1 MPNIREWKFGICVSE
16 WNRTITDMLLSGC
29 IDTLLKHGAQKKN
42 IIIYQVPGSFELT
55 MGAKL
60 IANNAEVDALICLG
74 CLIKGETA
82 HDHYIASAVA
92 QGLTQMSVLFDLPCV
107 FGVLTVLNEQQAL
120 DRAGGKYG
128 NKGIEAAVTAIRMA
142 ELKRKTKNESSS
154 D

>member
-1 MPNIREWKFGICVSE
+1 
-16 WNRTITDMLLSGC
+16 
-29 IDTLLKHGAQKKN
+29 
-42 IIIYQVPGSFELT
+42 
-55 MGAKL
+55 
-60 IANNAEVDALICLG
+60 
-74 CLIKGETA
+74 
-82 HDHYIASAVA
+82 
-92 QGLTQMSVLFDLPCV
+92 MSVLFDLPCV